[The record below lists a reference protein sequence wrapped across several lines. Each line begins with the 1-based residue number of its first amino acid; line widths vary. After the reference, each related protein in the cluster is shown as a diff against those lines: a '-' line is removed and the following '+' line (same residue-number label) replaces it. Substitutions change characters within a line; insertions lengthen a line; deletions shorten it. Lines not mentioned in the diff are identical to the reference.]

1 MLRRILHLLRK
12 EFRQVLRDPRMR
24 VVIFGVPIIQTLVF
38 GYAVTMD
45 VRNVRLAV
53 VDMDSTPASRA
64 LVAAFDGSGYFKIV
78 GRTLDPDEASRW
90 IDAVKVSAVLRINP
104 GYGADIDAGRT
115 AQVQFIVD
123 GSDSNTARLVVAYA
137 QGVTAGVA
145 TEIIALRR
153 GGAPMPGTVD
163 LRSRAW
169 FNEDLESRNYYVP
182 GVMAVLVML
191 VTLMLTGMAIVRE
204 REVGT
209 MEQLAVT
216 PIRPVEFIL
225 GKCAPFAVI
234 GFLDVALVAAV
245 GVFWFDIPIRGSFWL
260 LIAGAACFLLPCLGF
275 GLFISTVSST
285 QQQAMMT
292 TFFFFF
298 PAMLLSGFVYPIAN
312 MPEAIQWLTHLN
324 PLRHFLIIIR
334 GVFLKGTGIEILWP
348 QFVSL
353 VVLGVVVLAFSV
365 ARFRRRLA

>member
-24 VVIFGVPIIQTLVF
+24 FVIFGVPIIQTLVF

-53 VDMDSTPASRA
+53 VDFDSTPASRA
-64 LVAAFDGSGYFKIV
+64 LVAVFDGYGYFKIM
-78 GRTLDPDEASRW
+78 GRTQDPDEASAW

-115 AQVQFIVD
+115 ATVQFIID
-123 GSDSNTARLVVAYA
+123 GSDSNTARLIVAYA
-137 QGVTAGVA
+137 QGVTAGIA
-145 TEIIALRR
+145 TELIAARR
-153 GGAPMPGTVD
+153 GGAPGPGTVD

-169 FNEDLESRNYYVP
+169 FNEDLESRNYFVP

-216 PIRPVEFIL
+216 PIRPIEFIL

-234 GFLDVALVAAV
+234 GFLDVILVAAV
-245 GVFWFDIPIRGSFWL
+245 GVFWFEIPIRGNFWL
-260 LIAGAACFLLPCLGF
+260 LLLGVGCFLMPSLGI
-275 GLFISTVSST
+275 GLFISTISST

-334 GVFLKGTGIEILWP
+334 GVFLKGTGMEILWP
-348 QFVSL
+348 QFLSL
-353 VVLGVVVLAFSV
+353 VVLGAVVLSFSV
-365 ARFRRRLA
+365 ARFHRSRA

>member
-1 MLRRILHLLRK
+1 MLRRILQMLKK

-24 VVIFGVPIIQTLVF
+24 FLIFGIPLVQTLVF

-45 VRNVRLAV
+45 VRNVRLGV
-53 VDMDSTPASRA
+53 VDMDATPASRK
-64 LVAAFDGSGYFKIV
+64 LVAAFEGSGYFKIV
-78 GRTLDPDEASRW
+78 RRATDPSQITRWLDATE
-90 IDAVKVSAVLRINP
+90 VQAVLQINP
-104 GYGADIDAGRT
+104 KYGADIDAGRT
-115 AQVQFIVD
+115 AVVQFIVD
-123 GSDSNTARLVVAYA
+123 GSDSNTARLIVAYA
-137 QGVTAGVA
+137 QGA
-145 TEIIALRR
+145 TSGISTDLITMRR
-153 GGAPMPGTVD
+153 GAGNGPGTVD

-182 GVMAVLVML
+182 GIMAILVML

-209 MEQLAVT
+209 MEQIAVT

-234 GFLDVALVAAV
+234 GFLDVMLVAAL

-260 LIAGAACFLLPCLGF
+260 LLAGAACFLLPCLGF
-275 GLFISTVSST
+275 GLLISTISST
-285 QQQAMMT
+285 QQQAMMS

-312 MPEAIQWLTHLN
+312 MPKVIQWLTHLD

-334 GVFLKGTGIEILWP
+334 GIFLKGIGISILWP
-348 QFVSL
+348 QFVWL
-353 VVLGVVVLAFSV
+353 VCLGIAVLAFAV
-365 ARFRRRLA
+365 GRFHRRLA

>member
-1 MLRRILHLLRK
+1 MLRRILHMLKK

-24 VVIFGVPIIQTLVF
+24 FIIFGIPIVQTLVF

-53 VDMDSTPASRA
+53 VDLDVTPASRS
-64 LVAAFDGSGYFKIV
+64 LVAAFEGSGYFKIV
-78 GRTLDPDEASRW
+78 GRTADMEEASQW
-90 IDAVKVSAVLRINP
+90 IDATRVSAILRVNP
-104 GYGADIDAGRT
+104 GYGADIDARRT
-115 AQVQFIVD
+115 ATVQFIVD

-137 QGVTAGVA
+137 QGVTSGLFTELLAARRGVA
-145 TEIIALRR
+145 P
-153 GGAPMPGTVD
+153 GPGTVD

-209 MEQLAVT
+209 MEQIAVT
-216 PIRPVEFIL
+216 PIRPIEFIL

-234 GFLDVALVAAV
+234 GFLDVMLVAAV
-245 GVFWFDIPIRGSFWL
+245 GVFWFDIPIRGDFWL
-260 LIAGAACFLLPCLGF
+260 LLVGVACFLLPCLGI

-312 MPEAIQWLTHLN
+312 MPEVIQWLTHLN

-334 GVFLKGTGIEILWP
+334 GVFLKGIGLEILWP

-365 ARFRRRLA
+365 ARFRKTLA